1 MDIGEIV
8 IPHRVWHAEARAA
21 VLMLHCSLAHAGAW
35 SALADHLPGR
45 QLIAPDQAGHGR
57 QPAWDGQADLHDQTY
72 HDALALAPERFDLVG
87 HSFGA
92 TVALRI
98 ALRHPERV
106 RSLTLIEPPLF
117 AAARQAG
124 DARFALYHAR
134 HRVMDGLVHDGQ
146 RQAALAQFHG
156 DWGNGADLA
165 DLPLRVVD
173 YMRDRIHLISAQSS
187 VLMEDAKGLLTPGG
201 LEGLAMPV
209 MLMEGAMS
217 PPIVGAIHDALA
229 RRIQGVR
236 RVAVVGAGHML
247 PITHATEVARA
258 LRPIL
263 GL

>member
-1 MDIGEIV
+1 MDIGQAV
-8 IPHRVWHAEARAA
+8 APHRVWHPEAKSA

-35 SALADHLPGR
+35 SALADHLGGR

-57 QPAWDGQADLHDQTY
+57 QPTWDGVRDLHDQTC
-72 HDALALAPERFDLVG
+72 HDALDLAPDRFDLVG

-98 ALRHPERV
+98 ALRHPGRV

-117 AAARQAG
+117 AAARAAG
-124 DARFALYHAR
+124 DARYALFHAR
-134 HRVMDGLVHDGQ
+134 HRRIEQLIHEGQ
-146 RQAALAQFHG
+146 SQAALEAFHA

-173 YMRDRIHLISAQSS
+173 YMRDRIHLIAAQSG
-187 VLMEDAKGLLTPGG
+187 VLMEDGAGLLTPGG
-201 LEGLAMPV
+201 LEALSMPV

-229 RRIQGVR
+229 ARLPAAR
-236 RVAVVGAGHML
+236 RVAVVGAAHML
-247 PITHATEVARA
+247 PITHAAEVARA